1 MKRQIFPTASKYRRR
16 TRREFGGETVEYIIV
31 ILAVVVIGGGL
42 MGFGNQVS
50 GQIGKTG
57 NSISSWFGKANGA
70 GDNASGGNGAGGGNN
85 AGGENK
91 GDESSGS
98 QLQAPTVSVTGMDVV
113 GERVTAKVSNLPA
126 GATQVSY
133 QWQYSSTKTGTFSD
147 IKYGGNTNPTKSRKK
162 TRTIICAA
170 R

>member
-70 GDNASGGNGAGGGNN
+70 GEMLLAGT
-85 AGGENK
+85 
-91 GDESSGS
+91 
-98 QLQAPTVSVTGMDVV
+98 APA
-113 GERVTAKVSNLPA
+113 AKTKAMRIAAHSFRPLP
-126 GATQVSY
+126 Y
-133 QWQYSSTKTGTFSD
+133 
-147 IKYGGNTNPTKSRKK
+147 R
-162 TRTIICAA
+162 
-170 R
+170 

>member
-70 GDNASGGNGAGGGNN
+70 GDNASGGNGTGGGNN
-85 AGGENK
+85 A
-91 GDESSGS
+91 DE
-98 QLQAPTVSVTGMDVV
+98 
-113 GERVTAKVSNLPA
+113 TAR
-126 GATQVSY
+126 
-133 QWQYSSTKTGTFSD
+133 D
-147 IKYGGNTNPTKSRKK
+147 SRKDK
-162 TRTIICAA
+162 RSLRQISEVKFANVCEFGKSTRKRAEKSLLWLRA
-170 R
+170 RV

>member
-50 GQIGKTG
+50 GQIGK
-57 NSISSWFGKANGA
+57 NRQQH
-70 GDNASGGNGAGGGNN
+70 
-85 AGGENK
+85 
-91 GDESSGS
+91 
-98 QLQAPTVSVTGMDVV
+98 QLMVRQ
-113 GERVTAKVSNLPA
+113 GER
-126 GATQVSY
+126 
-133 QWQYSSTKTGTFSD
+133 
-147 IKYGGNTNPTKSRKK
+147 R
-162 TRTIICAA
+162 R